1 MLTFDKYS
9 IDNLKKYGDK
19 IDLSPYNVNDVS
31 KGSFFMWHKGVN
43 LAFCETEGSF
53 ISMQDIC
60 SEPSFSYPFG
70 GDEEAAL
77 KNLIEYVKE
86 NDLPLKFYGVTE
98 EILEKIKV
106 SPLFPKISY
115 GYERKWSDYVYSAAE
130 IAEFKGKKFSG
141 QRNHI
146 NKFKSLYGEPQFK
159 PLEKSD
165 IAAVKEMLT
174 LYAKEHPSP
183 CYEENEEY
191 LHTIELL
198 ENFFELNLIGGMIIL
213 NGKPVSVTIGEVQR
227 GENLIIHVEKAL
239 KSVLGVYPTTF
250 NAFVKY
256 ALTLYP
262 NLQTANREDDS
273 GDMGLRTSKL
283 QYNPVKLVD
292 KYLVKINSPLYSL
305 TETPTI
311 EADGIVL
318 SEIKEADKQA
328 YRNLCTD
335 KENNR
340 LWGYDY
346 ETDSSITGEIN
357 DDTFYD
363 IVKFD
368 RLIGEGISFAIREKT
383 VDNRLIGEVI
393 IYNFTYNGSAEIGV
407 RVEKASQGKGIGTK
421 AFKAGANFAEK
432 VLKVKIKAKCY
443 KENVKSKETI
453 LSCGFKQISE
463 DEEFYYFAR

>member
-9 IDNLKKYGDK
+9 IDNLKKYADK

-60 SEPSFSYPFG
+60 GEPSFSYPFG

-86 NDLPLKFYGVTE
+86 NELPLKFYGITE

-198 ENFFELNLIGGMIIL
+198 ENFFELNFIGGMIIL

-256 ALTLYP
+256 VFTLYP

-311 EADGIVL
+311 DENGIVL

-363 IVKFD
+363 VVKFD
-368 RLIGEGISFAIREKT
+368 RLIGEGISFAIREKS

-407 RVEKASQGKGIGTK
+407 RVEKESQGKGIGTK
-421 AFKAGANFAEK
+421 AFKLGADFAEN

-443 KENVKSKETI
+443 KENVESKETI
-453 LSCGFKQISE
+453 LSCGFNQVSE